1 MNLKFYKKLYLDENI
16 EDKDEVIN
24 KIEQN
29 INIFNLYLIL
39 VSKNVNN
46 TFEILSLNE
55 CFKKIYENKDYVVVG
70 MAYGKKQCFLLLKN
84 IFYDNINDINNIKQ
98 KFIKNK

>member
-16 EDKDEVIN
+16 EDKNEIIN

-39 VSKNVNN
+39 VCKNSNN
-46 TFEILSLNE
+46 TFEILSLTE
-55 CFKKIYENKDYVVVG
+55 CFKKRYENKDYVVVG
-70 MAYGKKQCFLLLKN
+70 MAYGKEQCFILVKN
-84 IFYDNINDINNIKQ
+84 IFYDNINDINNIKL

>member
-1 MNLKFYKKLYLDENI
+1 MNLKFYKNLYLDENI

-24 KIEQN
+24 QIEQN

-39 VSKNVNN
+39 VSKNSNN
-46 TFEILSLNE
+46 IFEILSLNE
-55 CFKKIYENKDYVVVG
+55 CFKKRYENKDYVVVG
-70 MAYGKKQCFLLLKN
+70 MAYGKKQCFTLIKT
-84 IFYDNINDINNIKQ
+84 IFYDNINDIKNIRQ